1 VTVGSGMDLEYR
13 FEASQDRVIGA
24 FLVEVNDAGQTLDVG
39 EYGTAVT
46 FKIAGPLEPAPRL
59 LARVREDDGV
69 TVLNVDESHDGGWRS
84 LKDDHHLLHL
94 TQLLDRVS
102 ERLLTRPR

>member
-1 VTVGSGMDLEYR
+1 MDLECR
-13 FEASQDRVIGA
+13 FEASPDRVIGA
-24 FLVEVNDAGQTLDVG
+24 LLIEVNDSGQTLGIG

-46 FKIAGPLEPAPRL
+46 FKIAGPLEPAPKL
-59 LARVREDDGV
+59 LARIREDDGV

-84 LKDDHHLLHL
+84 LKDDHHLFHL

-102 ERLLTRPR
+102 KRLETRP